1 MSPSRYNQSA
11 MRNYS
16 NSEVITAF
24 AAPDEQTASLF
35 DLRSTLAEMV
45 VRELSFSEFR
55 AALEQ
60 SGTRYA

>member
-1 MSPSRYNQSA
+1 MSPSHHTQSA
-11 MRNYS
+11 IRVPS
-16 NSEVITAF
+16 NGEVITAF

-35 DLRSTLAEMV
+35 DLRSTLAELV

-55 AALEQ
+55 AAMER

>member
-11 MRNYS
+11 MRNYA

>member
-1 MSPSRYNQSA
+1 MSPSRYTQSA
-11 MRNYS
+11 HRPQS
-16 NSEVITAF
+16 NVEVITAF
-24 AAPDEQTASLF
+24 AAPDEQTASIF

-55 AALEQ
+55 AAMEK

>member
-1 MSPSRYNQSA
+1 MSPSRYTQSA
-11 MRNYS
+11 SRPQSY
-16 NSEVITAF
+16 SEVITGF

-55 AALEQ
+55 AAMEK